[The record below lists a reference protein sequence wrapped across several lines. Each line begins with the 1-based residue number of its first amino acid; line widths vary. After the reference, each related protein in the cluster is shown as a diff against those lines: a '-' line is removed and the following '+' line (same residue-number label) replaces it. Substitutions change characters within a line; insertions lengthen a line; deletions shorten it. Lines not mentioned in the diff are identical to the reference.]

1 MSDKQLVIAIFPDE
15 VAADRAAV
23 AVKDS
28 GTAKGDAVGILAL
41 DSEGNVK
48 QDKVGARSSGKGA
61 AIGGALWLLGPVG
74 IGVGV
79 LGGTAVGA
87 MHHKGLGLTDAD
99 KERLKGEL
107 AAGKAAVGV
116 LAHYDT
122 VPGVTDQLNE
132 LGGQPEAYEITDEA
146 LEAAASGT
154 PTA

>member
-15 VAADRAAV
+15 VAADRAAL
-23 AVKDS
+23 ALKDS
-28 GTAKGDAVGILAL
+28 GTTKGDAVGVLAL

-132 LGGQPEAYEITDEA
+132 LGGQPQAYEITDEA
-146 LEAAASGT
+146 LDAAASGT
-154 PTA
+154 PAA

>member
-1 MSDKQLVIAIFPDE
+1 MSDKQLVIAIFADE
-15 VAADRAAV
+15 VAADRAAL
-23 AVKDS
+23 ALKDS
-28 GTAKGDAVGILAL
+28 GTTKGDAVGILAL

-132 LGGQPEAYEITDEA
+132 LGGQPQAYEITDEA
-146 LEAAASGT
+146 LDAAASGT
-154 PTA
+154 PAA

>member
-23 AVKDS
+23 ALKDS
-28 GTAKGDAVGILAL
+28 GTTKGDAVGILAL

-99 KERLKGEL
+99 KERLRGDL

-122 VPGVTDQLNE
+122 VPTVTDQLNN
-132 LGGQPEAYEITDEA
+132 LGGQPQAYEITDEA
-146 LEAAASGT
+146 LDAAASGT
-154 PTA
+154 PSA

>member
-1 MSDKQLVIAIFPDE
+1 MSDKQLVIAIFADE
-15 VAADRAAV
+15 VAADRAAL
-23 AVKDS
+23 ALKDS
-28 GTAKGDAVGILAL
+28 GTTKGDAVGILAL

-61 AIGGALWLLGPVG
+61 AIGGALWLLGAVG

-132 LGGQPEAYEITDEA
+132 LGGQPQAYEITDEA
-146 LEAAASGT
+146 LDAAASGT
-154 PTA
+154 PAA